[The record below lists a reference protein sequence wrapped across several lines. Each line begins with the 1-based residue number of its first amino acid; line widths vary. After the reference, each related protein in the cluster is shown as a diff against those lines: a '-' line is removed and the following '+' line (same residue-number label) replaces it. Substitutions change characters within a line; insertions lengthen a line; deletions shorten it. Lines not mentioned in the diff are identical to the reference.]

1 MTYDE
6 YHNEMELIIDEMS
19 DEEAISLYNAVAQSI
34 GYETIQ
40 TMDEFDDYFGNY
52 PPSEVIRDLD
62 YEFDIDDYYFSV
74 DDTNNIKSF
83 TDLLS
88 ANSPFDREVIINDV
102 YNYGNSY
109 GVAEIQDL
117 IDRGIEQ

>member
-6 YHNEMELIIDEMS
+6 YRNEMELIIDEMS

-40 TMDEFDDYFGNY
+40 LMDEFDTYFESY

-62 YEFDIDDYYFSV
+62 YDFDIDDYYFSV
-74 DDTNNIKSF
+74 DDANNIKSF

-88 ANSPFDREVIINDV
+88 ANSPFDRDTIIDDV
-102 YNYGNSY
+102 YNYRNSY

-117 IDRGIEQ
+117 IDRGIE